1 MAADRALTTDTR
13 RVTASR
19 PATPPSPDAHAPASA
34 SDTAPGTDVDT
45 APGTDVGSDVG
56 TDVGS
61 DVGTDV
67 GSELGSDVGSDVG
80 SDLGSDLGSDA
91 RPGSHPDDAPL
102 DDAPLDDAALDDA
115 PLDADVVVV
124 GSGFG
129 GSVAALRLTEK
140 GYRVLVVEAGRRFT
154 DDTLPRTSWDV
165 RRFLWAPRLGC
176 TGIQRIHVLPDVVVL
191 AGAGVGG
198 GSLVY
203 ANTLYEPERDE
214 FWDDPQWAHVT
225 DWRAELARHYDQAR
239 RMLGVVE
246 NPTLTPADEVVRGAA
261 QDLGVGGTFRL
272 APVGVVFGRDG
283 RLEPGERVPDP
294 FFGGVGP
301 ERRGCTQCGACMTGC
316 RFGAK
321 NTLTTNYL
329 ALAERAGAQVLPLTT
344 VTSVR
349 PTADGT
355 WEVDVAA
362 TGRPRRGRRTLRAGQ
377 VVLAAGAWGT
387 QDLLHRLKADG
398 VLPELSDRLGHLTRT
413 NSEALGGAMARWRDR
428 RTAPDLTRG
437 VAITSS
443 VWLDERT
450 HLEPVR
456 YGRGSNLMGLLS
468 TVLTAGSSR
477 RDRPDAE
484 GRDDGRRGDG
494 GRGDT
499 DRATTAGS
507 DAGRAPTAGS
517 DAVRAGAARGAG
529 VRLGRAGRWVRNVAR
544 HPGQVASILLGIGS
558 WSQRTVIGL
567 VMQTGDASIVVRPR
581 RTWRGRVRLTSA
593 PGVGEPNPTWVPQAH
608 TAYRAMARRLGGFPA
623 GSLAEVV
630 DVPMTAHFI
639 GGCTIGL
646 TRDEGVVDPYHRVH
660 GYPGLHVLDG
670 STVSAN
676 LGVNPSL
683 TITAQA
689 ERACALWPNRGE
701 PDPRPAP
708 GEPYVRLSPVLP
720 ARPVVPAHAPA
731 ALRPL

>member
-1 MAADRALTTDTR
+1 MAVTAHAALTTDTR
-13 RVTASR
+13 RVTAPRTTTTSSHP
-19 PATPPSPDAHAPASA
+19 PAHPAAPQAPGVVAADAHADERA
-34 SDTAPGTDVDT
+34 
-45 APGTDVGSDVG
+45 
-56 TDVGS
+56 
-61 DVGTDV
+61 
-67 GSELGSDVGSDVG
+67 
-80 SDLGSDLGSDA
+80 
-91 RPGSHPDDAPL
+91 DD
-102 DDAPLDDAALDDA
+102 

-129 GSVAALRLTEK
+129 GSVAALRLVEK

-214 FWDDPQWAHVT
+214 FWDDPQWAGIT
-225 DWRAELARHYDQAR
+225 DWRAELAPHYDQAR

-246 NPTLTPADEVVRGAA
+246 NPSTTPADEVVRGAA
-261 QDLGVGGTFRL
+261 QDLGVGGSFRL

-283 RLEPGERVPDP
+283 RLEPGQAVPDP

-301 ERRGCTQCGACMTGC
+301 QRRGCTQCGACMTGC

-329 ALAERAGAQVLPLTT
+329 ALAERAGARVRALTT

-349 PTADGT
+349 PAADGT

-362 TGRPRRGRRTLRAGQ
+362 TGHPRRGRRTLRAGQ

-387 QDLLHRLKADG
+387 QALLHRLKADG

-413 NSEALGGAMARWRDR
+413 NSEALGGAVARWRDR
-428 RTAPDLTRG
+428 RSAPDLTRG

-468 TVLTAGSSR
+468 TVLTAGR
-477 RDRPDAE
+477 TRP
-484 GRDDGRRGDG
+484 G
-494 GRGDT
+494 GG
-499 DRATTAGS
+499 
-507 DAGRAPTAGS
+507 
-517 DAVRAGAARGAG
+517 GAG
-529 VRLGRAGRWVRNVAR
+529 VAPADGRPGGARAERALRWLGTVAR
-544 HPGQVASILLGIGS
+544 HPGQVASLVLGIGS

-567 VMQTGDASIVVRPR
+567 VMQTGGASIVVRPR
-581 RTWRGRVRLTSA
+581 RTWRGRVRLTST
-593 PGVGEPNPTWVPQAH
+593 PGEGEPNPTWIPQAH
-608 TAYRAMARRLGGFPA
+608 AAYRAMARRLGGFPA
-623 GSLAEVV
+623 SSLAEVV

-639 GGCTIGL
+639 GGCTIGR

-660 GYPGLHVLDG
+660 GHPGLHVVDG
-670 STVSAN
+670 STISAN

-701 PDPRPAP
+701 VDPRPAP
-708 GEPYVRLSPVLP
+708 GEPYVRLAPVAP
-720 ARPVVPAHAPA
+720 ARPVVPAGAPG
-731 ALRPL
+731 ALRPTRGVAHPDR